1 MIQHCS
7 ALLIVVPLI
16 SALLVAGCGW
26 FAKRI
31 SFPIAVVGLAISA
44 YCSVNIFSKVILTGP
59 LSYHLGGWSPPWG
72 IAYQIDGLNAIVL
85 VAVSVIALLNLLA
98 TGKDIDQI
106 FPDRNFAFYSLYLLF
121 VTGLL
126 GIVATGDLFNLY
138 VLIEITAITGYALI
152 AMGDR
157 KRSPIA
163 SLHYLFMGTVGAS
176 FYLLGVGFI
185 YIKTG
190 SLNMADVSN
199 LLPPLYNSK
208 AIFVAFILCMIGAM
222 IKMGLFPV
230 HLWLPNAYTFAPG
243 PVSSLMAPLATKVMV
258 YVMIRV
264 VITVFTPQYAFGTL
278 QLSQLLVW
286 LGVLAIFVGAFLALS
301 QRNLRRML
309 TYIIVSEIGYMIG
322 GIWLGNKTAMTGAIL
337 HLVNDTLMTF
347 CVFLASV
354 AIARKFQSLEIDD
367 LKELFSKMPFTM
379 AGLVAGAL
387 SIIGVPPTCGFF
399 SKWYLIS
406 GAMEAGNYVFVV
418 ALLFSSL
425 VSVILFFR
433 VFEVSLFG
441 HESHQHHGSHGA
453 HKMEEASASIVL
465 PLLIVAVG
473 LVMLG
478 ISSGYIVNYV
488 ILPVISGSFM

>member
-1 MIQHCS
+1 
-7 ALLIVVPLI
+7 
-16 SALLVAGCGW
+16 
-26 FAKRI
+26 
-31 SFPIAVVGLAISA
+31 
-44 YCSVNIFSKVILTGP
+44 
-59 LSYHLGGWSPPWG
+59 
-72 IAYQIDGLNAIVL
+72 
-85 VAVSVIALLNLLA
+85 
-98 TGKDIDQI
+98 
-106 FPDRNFAFYSLYLLF
+106 
-121 VTGLL
+121 
-126 GIVATGDLFNLY
+126 
-138 VLIEITAITGYALI
+138 
-152 AMGDR
+152 
-157 KRSPIA
+157 
-163 SLHYLFMGTVGAS
+163 
-176 FYLLGVGFI
+176 
-185 YIKTG
+185 
-190 SLNMADVSN
+190 
-199 LLPPLYNSK
+199 
-208 AIFVAFILCMIGAM
+208 
-222 IKMGLFPV
+222 
-230 HLWLPNAYTFAPG
+230 
-243 PVSSLMAPLATKVMV
+243 
-258 YVMIRV
+258 RV